1 MIQNKIAIN
10 YLISRFW
17 IDLFATIPFDTIVE
31 LILSQT
37 SNELQ
42 TFGILKLIRIAR
54 LNKIVTYMNVKED
67 VKIYL
72 KLAKMFFFLSIYF
85 HILGCLWFYM
95 VSVQKKWIPPLDTIY
110 PTTTFY
116 QQDLWYQYWMSVYH
130 AILIETSN
138 DIAPRIETIQVV
150 FWTLM
155 ILIGAVVNA
164 YIFGMII
171 FLVAAMNNKSNA
183 FIQKLDT
190 WNNAMRNL
198 KIPKEIQTDVI
209 GYLIYTEGL
218 LDSQNELETFL
229 SLISSTL
236 KEKVTKHIFTLTLN
250 DADIFKGRN
259 LLIEALTKALVIK
272 TCKPEEVIM
281 EQEDEPDNLYFIAKG
296 GWNVYVR
303 NKANLRTKANVLK
316 AGDLFG
322 EVSII
327 SNCKRTATV
336 KSNNYSTL
344 AFLHISMFTVIFEK
358 HPEALKNLK
367 ERRKLYQDDWKRFLV
382 SNLKCIDY
390 LKEATDDF
398 LEDLYYELKDET
410 FEGDRVIFK
419 AGDDIN
425 KIYFVTDGQV
435 EVTVKVN
442 NVDIWIDTLYQ
453 GCSMGEYGVL
463 GTSTFMFTA
472 TAKSNIVKVWYIT
485 KDIIKSKINASRFLK
500 LEAERFSEPLK
511 DSSDI
516 FLDFRIVRTESR
528 KAIIEK
534 IIKLSVLRYMK
545 IVKVFGID
553 FSFKSV
559 NVSDDIK
566 NRKSKTTAENTKKL
580 YQNLIEKLNQI
591 VSDNQVIKN
600 TIVETESK
608 INSIEGL
615 VQKLEKLPKNI

>member
-10 YLISRFW
+10 YLKSRFW

-31 LILSQT
+31 LILSQS

-85 HILGCLWFYM
+85 HILGWLWFYM
-95 VSVQKKWIPPLDTIY
+95 VNVQKKWIPPLDTIY

-138 DIAPRIETIQVV
+138 DIAPRTETIQVV

-171 FLVAAMNNKSNA
+171 FLVATMNSKSNA

-296 GWNVYVR
+296 GWNIFVR
-303 NKANLRTKANVLK
+303 NKANLITKANVLK

-322 EVSII
+322 EVAII
-327 SNCKRTATV
+327 NNSKRTATV

-410 FEGDRVIFK
+410 FEGDKVIFK

-425 KIYFVTDGQV
+425 KIYFITDGQV

-442 NVDIWIDTLYQ
+442 NIDIWIDTLYQ

-485 KDIIKSKINASRFLK
+485 GDIIKSKINASRFLK

-511 DSSDI
+511 DSSDM

-528 KAIIEK
+528 KAKIKK
-534 IIKLSVLRYMK
+534 IIKFSVLRYMK

-591 VSDNQVIKN
+591 VSDNQVIKS
-600 TIVETESK
+600 TIAETESK